1 MTIAWSTAAI
11 HDEHGVVTNVICG
24 GLDVTQRKQYE
35 IELDR
40 ERDFLSK
47 VTDITPSLLIVVDD
61 EARIVEDAVNDS
73 FVEVMG
79 WSDEEMRGRSF
90 GELFHEEDRY
100 FAAIGVASAF
110 NGVDSQLRSRWITHD
125 GGERIMEWTATPI
138 VDILGRAACSSAV
151 TTSPSARCAST
162 ICARARS
169 GCGRRSRHR
178 RWPLSRST
186 SRTRS

>member
-1 MTIAWSTAAI
+1 MIAWSTAPLL
-11 HDEHGVVTNVICG
+11 DESGNVRNIICG
-24 GLDVTQRKQYE
+24 GLDVTERKQHE

-47 VTDITPSLLIVVDD
+47 VTDITPSLLVVVDD
-61 EARIVEDAVNDS
+61 EAKIVEDAVNDS

-110 NGVDSQLRSRWITHD
+110 NGVDPQLRLSRWITHD
-125 GGERIMEWTATPI
+125 GGEPDHGMDGDADRRHP
-138 VDILGRAACSSAV
+138 R
-151 TTSPSARCAST
+151 PR
-162 ICARARS
+162 ARARL
-169 GCGRRSRHR
+169 R
-178 RWPLSRST
+178 
-186 SRTRS
+186 